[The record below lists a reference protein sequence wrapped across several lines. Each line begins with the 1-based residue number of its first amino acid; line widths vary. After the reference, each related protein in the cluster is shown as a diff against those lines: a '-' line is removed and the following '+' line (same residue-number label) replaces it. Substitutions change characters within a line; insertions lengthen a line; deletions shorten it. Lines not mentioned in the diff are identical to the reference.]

1 MHSSTDRNANRTTQD
16 DHPGGLRRRRAH
28 QARRP
33 PSRTRAL
40 RAGRPGQLAA
50 TFNKALVDTGAAHT
64 QLPEELALQIG
75 RNPRVDGAQV
85 KISTAAGTASH
96 WRLRVDLEFEGIFV
110 SSVPVYFSPGAVDLV
125 GRSTI
130 YAACPTTG
138 FERARW
144 LRKY

>member
-1 MHSSTDRNANRTTQD
+1 MLFGPAGPDSS
-16 DHPGGLRRRRAH
+16 PRR
-28 QARRP
+28 
-33 PSRTRAL
+33 ST
-40 RAGRPGQLAA
+40 
-50 TFNKALVDTGAAHT
+50 KALVNTGAAHT

-110 SSVPVYFSPGAVDLV
+110 SSVPVYFSPGAVV